1 MPAKAIPEVF
11 PASLNLKKQ
20 RAVGI
25 ENELHSKGKTQWQAP
40 SKNEYKKAA
49 GGIGREH
56 HSDCGAIEYTTKP
69 LRLSYIR
76 SKRGQRQLLS
86 YYEGLSGFAKVS
98 ERNGTHV
105 HISLM
110 DHDHPDIEARAVV
123 IATQFYAQLQKIAGR
138 NSIQWARSPEQ
149 RTVESAKN
157 CLREMKYQKTD
168 QYETPSRQAY
178 GRQFWII
185 TPTRRQ
191 TLEFRGPKGTVD
203 PMEILA
209 WTDLLENIVRVCNR
223 KRLKTLHIGEIL
235 KGKYLEPY
243 VEKLVQE
250 EKLTQEDLEAKIT
263 KGLE

>member
-1 MPAKAIPEVF
+1 MPTKATPKVF

-20 RAVGI
+20 RAVAI
-25 ENELHSKGKTQWQAP
+25 ENELYSKDRRKWQPP

-49 GGIGREH
+49 GSIGREY

-86 YYEGLSGFAKVS
+86 YYEGLSGIAKVS
-98 ERNGTHV
+98 NHNGTHV

-110 DHDHPDIEARAVV
+110 DHDHPDIEARAIV
-123 IATQFYAQLQKIAGR
+123 IATQFYTQLQKIAGR
-138 NSIQWARSPEQ
+138 NSLQWARSPGKE
-149 RTVESAKN
+149 TVESAKK
-157 CLREMKYQKTD
+157 CLRGMKFRKTNE
-168 QYETPSRQAY
+168 YETPSRQSY
-178 GRQFWII
+178 GRQYWIL
-185 TPTRRQ
+185 TPTSRQ

-223 KRLKTLHIGEIL
+223 KRLRTLHIREIL

-250 EKLTQEDLEAKIT
+250 ETLTQEDLAAKIT

>member
-1 MPAKAIPEVF
+1 MPAKAMQEVF

-25 ENELHSKGKTQWQAP
+25 ENELYSKGRRQWEPP
-40 SKNEYKKAA
+40 SRSAYKKAA
-49 GGIGREH
+49 GSIGREH
-56 HSDCGAIEYTTKP
+56 HSDSGAIEYTTKP

-86 YYEGLSGFAKVS
+86 YYEGLSGIAKVS
-98 ERNGTHV
+98 NRNGTHV

-110 DHDHPDIEARAVV
+110 DHDHPDIEARAIV
-123 IATQFYAQLQKIAGR
+123 IATQFYSQLQKIAGR
-138 NSIQWARSPEQ
+138 NSPRWARSPHKS
-149 RTVESAKN
+149 TVESAKDF
-157 CLREMKYQKTD
+157 LKEMKYPKAE

-223 KRLKTLHIGEIL
+223 KRLRTLHIREIL

-250 EKLTQEDLEAKIT
+250 ETLTQEDLAVKIT
-263 KGLE
+263 KGLK